1 MIPISWRRSI
11 VAVRASSEK
20 DTGVSESHDSRERS
34 ALTRSNG
41 AAAFGLIAA
50 DLVLVEEKLTDL
62 LVSREPLLSEIA
74 VHLISGGG
82 KRVRPAVALLV
93 FKACGGDDVV
103 DMIDVAVALELIH
116 SATLLHDDIIDGGK
130 TRRGRA
136 SAFSRYGLANTLVTG
151 DFLFSKAF
159 ELCGRFEER
168 IVRWAADACISL
180 TEGEIM
186 QGRFRRNPAVTVD
199 DYLEIIARKTASLFS
214 QGARVA
220 AHLAGIGEEGAEAMW
235 ACGFNIGM
243 AFQIID
249 DLLDFTADERV
260 LGKPVASDLKEGKLT
275 LPLIYLLEKGD
286 PTMRALVQAVLD
298 EHDFKTVRRE
308 EIVARLREART
319 LERARALA
327 HVYARRAQDAL
338 DLFDPCPAR
347 EALKS
352 LPEFVISREY

>member
-1 MIPISWRRSI
+1 
-11 VAVRASSEK
+11 VSEK
-20 DTGVSESHDSRERS
+20 DTGVSDPHDSHERS
-34 ALTRSNG
+34 APVRSNG
-41 AAAFGLIAA
+41 TAALALIGD
-50 DLVLVEEKLTDL
+50 DLARVEEKLTDL
-62 LVSREPLLSEIA
+62 LVCREPLLSEISL
-74 VHLISGGG
+74 HLIGGGG

-93 FKACGGDDVV
+93 FKACGGGDVT

-186 QGRFRRNPAVTVD
+186 QGRFRRNAGVTVD

-220 AHLAGIGEEGAEAMW
+220 AHLAGTDENRAQAMW

-243 AFQIID
+243 AFQVVD
-249 DLLDFTADERV
+249 DLLDVEGDED
-260 LGKPVASDLKEGKLT
+260 LTGKPVGIDLRDGNPS
-275 LPLIYLLEKGD
+275 LPLVLAVRQDPEVRRVFLTPEPEEGAIRAALERI
-286 PTMRALVQAVLD
+286 RALGVLS
-298 EHDFKTVRRE
+298 TVRRLAE
-308 EIVARLREART
+308 DYTR
-319 LERARALA
+319 RARELLA
-327 HVYARRAQDAL
+327 GLPYSA
-338 DLFDPCPAR
+338 CR
-347 EALKS
+347 EALDGIVTEIEERR
-352 LPEFVISREY
+352 L

>member
-1 MIPISWRRSI
+1 
-11 VAVRASSEK
+11 
-20 DTGVSESHDSRERS
+20 VSESHDSRERS
-34 ALTRSNG
+34 ILIRSNG
-41 AAAFGLIAA
+41 AAALGLIAA
-50 DLVLVEEKLTDL
+50 DLIQVEEKLAEL
-62 LVSREPLLSEIA
+62 LISREPLLSEISL
-74 VHLISGGG
+74 HLIGGGG

-93 FKACGGDDVV
+93 FKACGGDDIV
-103 DMIDVAVALELIH
+103 DMIDIAVALELIH

-130 TRRGRA
+130 TRRGRP
-136 SAFSRYGLANTLVTG
+136 SAFSRYGLADTLVTG

-220 AHLAGIGEEGAEAMW
+220 AHLAGMGEQGSEAMW

-249 DLLDFTADERV
+249 DLLDVEGDED
-260 LGKPVASDLKEGKLT
+260 LTGKPVGIDLRDGNPS
-275 LPLIYLLEKGD
+275 LPLVLALAEDAEVRRVFLAPEPDDAAICGALERV
-286 PTMRALVQAVLD
+286 RALGVLT
-298 EHDFKTVRRE
+298 TVRRLAE
-308 EIVARLREART
+308 DYTR
-319 LERARALA
+319 RARDLLA
-327 HVYARRAQDAL
+327 TLPYSAFRQAL
-338 DLFDPCPAR
+338 DGIVTEIEERRL
-347 EALKS
+347 
-352 LPEFVISREY
+352 

>member
-1 MIPISWRRSI
+1 MIAIRWRRFT
-11 VAVRASSEK
+11 VAVRPSEK

-34 ALTRSNG
+34 ALLRSNG
-41 AAAFGLIAA
+41 AAALGLIGA
-50 DLVLVEEKLTDL
+50 DLELVEERLIEL

-74 VHLISGGG
+74 GHLISGGG

-93 FKACGGDDVV
+93 FKACGGGDDVV
-103 DMIDVAVALELIH
+103 DIIDVAVALELIH

-136 SAFSRYGLANTLVTG
+136 SAFSHYGLANTLVTG

-220 AHLAGIGEEGAEAMW
+220 AHLAGIGDEGAEAMW

-243 AFQIID
+243 AFQVVD
-249 DLLDFTADERV
+249 DLLDVEGDED
-260 LGKPVASDLKEGKLT
+260 LTGKPVGIDLRDGNPS
-275 LPLIYLLEKGD
+275 LPLVLALAEDAEVRRVFLSPEPSDAAVRGALERV
-286 PTMRALVQAVLD
+286 RALGVLT
-298 EHDFKTVRRE
+298 TVRRLAE
-308 EIVARLREART
+308 DYTR
-319 LERARALA
+319 RARELLTALPYSA
-327 HVYARRAQDAL
+327 FRQAL
-338 DLFDPCPAR
+338 DGIVTEIEERRL
-347 EALKS
+347 
-352 LPEFVISREY
+352 